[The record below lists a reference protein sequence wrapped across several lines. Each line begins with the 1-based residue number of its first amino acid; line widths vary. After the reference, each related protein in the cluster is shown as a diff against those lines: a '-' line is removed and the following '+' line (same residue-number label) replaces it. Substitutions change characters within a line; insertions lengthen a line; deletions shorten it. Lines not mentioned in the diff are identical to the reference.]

1 MSLGLVAIVG
11 SPSVGKSTIFN
22 RIIGEKKSIIEE
34 TRGVT
39 RDRIYA
45 HTSWL
50 TKYFDI
56 VDTGG
61 IELENSTFQTQIR
74 MQVEIAINEAD
85 VILFVVDGKLGLND
99 DDYLVAKMLY
109 KCKKPVILA
118 VNKIDDTHLINNIYE
133 FYSLGLGE
141 PIPCS
146 GAHGVGIG
154 EILDKILEY
163 LNKNEEKQS
172 QLTGLRFS
180 IIGRPNVGKSSLCN
194 AILNENRVI
203 VSNVE
208 GTTRDA
214 VDTKFT
220 RNGKEYVVI
229 DTAGLKKRGKIYEAI
244 DKYAALRA
252 LRAIDASDV
261 CLLVIDGNAGIQEQ
275 DKHVVGYA
283 VEAKKA
289 IIIIVNKRDL
299 VKKDN
304 NTMNEFTKE
313 IRKEFK
319 FLDYAPVIYTSA
331 INKLRIDNIFDMLEK
346 VYESYTFQIQTSV
359 LNDII
364 QEAQMMNETP
374 EFNGGRC
381 RIYYAQQVSSK
392 PLTIALFVNEPT
404 WMHFSY
410 MRYIENRIRNSF
422 ELIGS
427 PINLVLRKR
436 KWWIFLYMDVVLLL

>member
-34 TRGVT
+34 QRGIT
-39 RDRIYA
+39 RDRIYSHA
-45 HTSWL
+45 SWL
-50 TKYFDI
+50 TKEFDI

-61 IELENSTFQTQIR
+61 IEIENRPFQQQIR
-74 MQVEIAINEAD
+74 MQAEIAINEAD
-85 VILFVVDGKLGLND
+85 VIVFVVDGQIGLND
-99 DDYLVAKMLY
+99 DDRLVATMLY
-109 KCKKPVILA
+109 KSKKPCILV
-118 VNKIDDTHLINNIYE
+118 VNKIDENHLKNNIYE
-133 FYSLGLGE
+133 FYSLGLGD
-141 PIPCS
+141 PIACS

-154 EILDKILEY
+154 DILDRIIELLPKKEGEY
-163 LNKNEEKQS
+163 NDE
-172 QLTGLRFS
+172 GLRFS

-203 VSNVE
+203 VSNIE

-214 VDTKFT
+214 IDTKFV
-220 RNGKEYVVI
+220 RNNKEYVVI
-229 DTAGLKKRGKIYEAI
+229 DTAGLKKRGKIYESI

-252 LRAIDASDV
+252 LRAIDSSDV
-261 CLLVIDGNAGIQEQ
+261 CLLVIDGSQGIKEQ

-283 VEAKKA
+283 MESKKA
-289 IIIIVNKRDL
+289 IIIVVNKRDL

-304 NTMNEFTKE
+304 NTMNEFTKN
-313 IRKEFK
+313 IRSEFK
-319 FLDYAPVIYTSA
+319 FLDYVPIVYTSA
-331 INKLRIDNIFDMLEK
+331 INKLRIDDIFDLLNK

-364 QEAQMMNETP
+364 QDVQMMNETP
-374 EFNGGRC
+374 DFNGGRC
-381 RIYYAQQVSSK
+381 RIYYAQQVSTK

-410 MRYIENRIRNSF
+410 LRYIENRIRDSF

-436 KWWIFLYMDVVLLL
+436 K

>member
-50 TKYFDI
+50 TKNFDI

-61 IELENSTFQTQIR
+61 IELADTTFQRQIR
-74 MQVEIAINEAD
+74 TQVEIAIEQAD
-85 VILFVVDGKLGLND
+85 VILFVVDGRIGLNE
-99 DDYLVAKMLY
+99 DDYLVARMLY
-109 KCKKPVILA
+109 KSKKPVVLA
-118 VNKIDDTHLINNIYE
+118 VNKIDDSHLINNKFE

-141 PIPCS
+141 PIAVS
-146 GAHGVGIG
+146 GAHGIGIG
-154 EILDKILEY
+154 DVLDKIVEILS
-163 LNKNEEKQS
+163 KNEEKDS
-172 QLTGLRFS
+172 QLSGLRFS

-203 VSNVE
+203 VSNIE

-214 VDTKFT
+214 IDTKFV
-220 RNGKEYVVI
+220 RNDKEYVVI

-252 LRAIDASDV
+252 LRAIDQSDV
-261 CLLVIDGNAGIQEQ
+261 CLLVIDGSEGIKEQ

-289 IIIIVNKRDL
+289 IIVIVNKWDL
-299 VKKDN
+299 VTKDN
-304 NTMNEFTKE
+304 NTMNEFTKQ

-331 INKLRIDNIFDMLEK
+331 INKLRIHDIFDMLEK
-346 VYESYTFQIQTSV
+346 VYESYTFQISTSV

-364 QEAQMMNETP
+364 QEAQMMNESP
-374 EFNGGRC
+374 DFNGGRC

-392 PLTIALFVNEPT
+392 PLTIALFVNEPS

-410 MRYIENRIRNSF
+410 MRYLENRIRDSF

-436 KWWIFLYMDVVLLL
+436 K

>member
-1 MSLGLVAIVG
+1 
-11 SPSVGKSTIFN
+11 
-22 RIIGEKKSIIEE
+22 
-34 TRGVT
+34 
-39 RDRIYA
+39 
-45 HTSWL
+45 
-50 TKYFDI
+50 
-56 VDTGG
+56 
-61 IELENSTFQTQIR
+61 
-74 MQVEIAINEAD
+74 
-85 VILFVVDGKLGLND
+85 
-99 DDYLVAKMLY
+99 ML
-109 KCKKPVILA
+109 
-118 VNKIDDTHLINNIYE
+118 
-133 FYSLGLGE
+133 
-141 PIPCS
+141 
-146 GAHGVGIG
+146 
-154 EILDKILEY
+154 
-163 LNKNEEKQS
+163 
-172 QLTGLRFS
+172 
-180 IIGRPNVGKSSLCN
+180 
-194 AILNENRVI
+194 I

-436 KWWIFLYMDVVLLL
+436 K

>member
-61 IELENSTFQTQIR
+61 IELENSTFQSQIR

-109 KCKKPVILA
+109 KCNKPVILA

-163 LNKNEEKQS
+163 LNKNKEKQS

-289 IIIIVNKRDL
+289 IIIIVNKWDL

-436 KWWIFLYMDVVLLL
+436 K

>member
-61 IELENSTFQTQIR
+61 IELENSTFQSKIR

-109 KCKKPVILA
+109 KCNKPVILA

-289 IIIIVNKRDL
+289 IIIIVNKWDL

-436 KWWIFLYMDVVLLL
+436 K

>member
-61 IELENSTFQTQIR
+61 IELENSTFQSQIR

-85 VILFVVDGKLGLND
+85 VILFVVDGKVGLND

-109 KCKKPVILA
+109 KSNKPVILA

-154 EILDKILEY
+154 EILDKILEH
-163 LNKNEEKQS
+163 LTKNEEKHT

-203 VSNVE
+203 VSNIE

-214 VDTKFT
+214 IDTKFT
-220 RNGKEYVVI
+220 RNDKEYVVI

-252 LRAIDASDV
+252 LRAIDGSDV
-261 CLLVIDGNAGIQEQ
+261 CLLVIDGNDGIKEQ

-283 VEAKKA
+283 IEAKKA
-289 IIIIVNKRDL
+289 IIIIVNKWDL

-319 FLDYAPVIYTSA
+319 FLDYAPIIYTSA
-331 INKLRIDNIFDMLEK
+331 INKLRIDDIFDTLEK

-410 MRYIENRIRNSF
+410 MRYIENRIRESF
-422 ELIGS
+422 ELTGS

-436 KWWIFLYMDVVLLL
+436 K

>member
-61 IELENSTFQTQIR
+61 IELENSTFQSQIR

-109 KCKKPVILA
+109 KCNKPVILA

-289 IIIIVNKRDL
+289 IIIIVNKWDL

-436 KWWIFLYMDVVLLL
+436 K